1 MAATL
6 LELLE
11 LLLEE
16 LLLELLEL
24 LLEELLLELLEL
36 LLLELLL
43 EELLDDELNTTLKV
57 HSPDRFGLPGP
68 PLQLLTLNEY
78 VFCPVP
84 FKS

>member
-16 LLLELLEL
+16 LLLELLLEKLLEL
-24 LLEELLLELLEL
+24 LLEE

-68 PLQLLTLNEY
+68 PLHLLTLNEY